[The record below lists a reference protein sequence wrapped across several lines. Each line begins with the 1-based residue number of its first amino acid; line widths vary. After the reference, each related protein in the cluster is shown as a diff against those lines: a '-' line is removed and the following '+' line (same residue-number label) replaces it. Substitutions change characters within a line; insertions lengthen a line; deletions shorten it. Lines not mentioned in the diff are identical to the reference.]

1 MVNNTLIFLL
11 LFSLKILWLKQWHL
25 RIKETNIFEVVDTN
39 WQSNVILK
47 QSSIVQN
54 LRKAIYRHFIKTE
67 RRPMNNW

>member
-54 LRKAIYRHFIKTE
+54 LRKVIYRHFIKTE